1 MADSDSDILQRLMA
15 NNRSWAAQV
24 DRDNPG
30 FFERLSK
37 QQTPRVLWIGCSD
50 SRVPGNESIG
60 VMPGE
65 IFFHRNIANQMQMV
79 DFNGLSVLQYAVD
92 WLHVRH
98 IIVCGHYGCG
108 GIKTA
113 LKRNGLGLLNN
124 WLYGVGELSRRHKA
138 RLDALSDCG
147 HRVDALC
154 EFNVIEQVRNVC
166 RSPILLQAWRRGQ
179 DVSVHGWIYD
189 LTNGLLKDLKA
200 TVDAEPT
207 VESTLDAAIA
217 RPPLSSRAD

>member
-1 MADSDSDILQRLMA
+1 
-15 NNRSWAAQV
+15 V
-24 DRDNPG
+24 
-30 FFERLSK
+30 E
-37 QQTPRVLWIGCSD
+37 
-50 SRVPGNESIG
+50 
-60 VMPGE
+60 
-65 IFFHRNIANQMQMV
+65 
-79 DFNGLSVLQYAVD
+79 
-92 WLHVRH
+92 WLRVRH

-108 GIKTA
+108 GVKTA
-113 LKRNGLGLLNN
+113 LKQNELGLLNN
-124 WLYGVGELSRRHKA
+124 WLFAVGELTRRHGA
-138 RLDALSDCG
+138 QLDALD
-147 HRVDALC
+147 RKDRIDALC
-154 EFNVIEQVRNVC
+154 ELNVIEQVRNVC